1 MGISIITNF
10 GCGYDCPYC
19 IWKGHPLEHRHD
31 ETDWEKL
38 ESFLRKGREMGFD
51 HVSVSGG
58 GDPLYR
64 FGKHASWWLEL
75 HRICREAH
83 LYIDVHTHERPMP
96 KDHAWD
102 FLHTYIRRLVM
113 SSDTISDVWPY
124 ANSDDCPTPY
134 RRIVHVVTANDKMGD
149 LLAYARACCG
159 KSVSLSF
166 KKLHG
171 GQDGGLWEKAKAD
184 LSGWDICF
192 IHDRDY
198 NVYFMPDNTVK
209 HAFLPRGGGAWE

>member
-19 IWKGHPLEHRHD
+19 IWKGHSLEHRHD

-38 ESFLRKGREMGFD
+38 ESFLRKGREKGFD

-75 HRICREAH
+75 QRICSKAD
-83 LYIDVHTHERPMP
+83 LLIDVHTHMRPMRN
-96 KDHAWD
+96 DLAWG
-102 FLHTYIRRLVM
+102 FLYTYVRRLVL
-113 SSDTISDVWPY
+113 SSETLDDVMPY
-124 ANSDDCPTPY
+124 ANSDDCPTLN
-134 RRIVHVVTANDKMGD
+134 RRIVHVVTGKDSMDD
-149 LLAYARACCG
+149 LLAYAKATCG
-159 KSVSLSF
+159 KMVGLSF

-171 GQDGGLWEKAKAD
+171 GDDNGLWETAKAR
-184 LSGWDICF
+184 LSGYDAYF
-192 IHDRDY
+192 IADRDY
-198 NVYFMPDNTVK
+198 NEYFMPDNTVSMR
-209 HAFLPRGGGAWE
+209 FLP

>member
-83 LYIDVHTHERPMP
+83 LYIDVHTHMRPMP
-96 KDHAWD
+96 DDLSWG

-134 RRIVHVVTANDKMGD
+134 RRIVHVVTENDNMGV
-149 LLAYARACCG
+149 LMAYAMSMLC
-159 KSVSLSF
+159 K
-166 KKLHG
+166 
-171 GQDGGLWEKAKAD
+171 
-184 LSGWDICF
+184 IC
-192 IHDRDY
+192 
-198 NVYFMPDNTVK
+198 PT
-209 HAFLPRGGGAWE
+209 FLQETAWETGQRALGEGEGRPVRVGHLLH